1 MTVSVI
7 YKSKRNIFWIL
18 DLWVKTLEDV
28 SLGSGN
34 IWWIFI
40 IYYFVLQFIYQTIDK
55 SEK

>member
-7 YKSKRNIFWIL
+7 YKSERNIFWIL

-28 SLGSGN
+28 ILGSGN